1 MARYL
6 AHRLAGAVFAIWG
19 VSTVIFIILHVTS
32 DPVNMLLPAEASQAD
47 YDAMRA
53 RLGLDEPLLKQY
65 GEFLQGLV
73 TLDFGPSF
81 RGRDQAMALVLQRFP
96 ASLLL
101 TTSSVLLALIVG
113 LPIGIIAAASWGSW
127 LDQTLSALAFVGRSL
142 PAFWLGVMLIIVFG
156 VNLGWFPT
164 FGMGTWRHLILPT
177 VTLAIYP
184 LSQYALVT
192 RTELLEVL
200 GQDYVRTARAKGA
213 RELSVLIRHGLRAAL
228 LPVVT
233 IVGLSFAQLLGS
245 AVVTETIFAWPGVGR
260 LTLESI
266 SQRDFPV
273 IQASIASIAIVFVAI
288 NLLVDVL
295 YSVLD
300 PRIRTS

>member
-47 YDAMRA
+47 YDATRA
-53 RLGLDEPLLKQY
+53 RLGLDQPLLNQY

-81 RGRDQAMALVLQRFP
+81 RGRDQAMDLVLQRFP

-127 LDQTLSALAFVGRSL
+127 LDQTLSALAFVGR
-142 PAFWLGVMLIIVFG
+142 
-156 VNLGWFPT
+156 
-164 FGMGTWRHLILPT
+164 
-177 VTLAIYP
+177 
-184 LSQYALVT
+184 
-192 RTELLEVL
+192 
-200 GQDYVRTARAKGA
+200 
-213 RELSVLIRHGLRAAL
+213 
-228 LPVVT
+228 
-233 IVGLSFAQLLGS
+233 
-245 AVVTETIFAWPGVGR
+245 
-260 LTLESI
+260 
-266 SQRDFPV
+266 
-273 IQASIASIAIVFVAI
+273 
-288 NLLVDVL
+288 
-295 YSVLD
+295 
-300 PRIRTS
+300 